1 MWLFTSFGFFSIVQK
16 AGDEHLTVR
25 SRTQG
30 DLLRLRR
37 HYLPALTPPSRQGG
51 SDYPWRSTCTHAAL
65 AEALPRIVQH
75 LTYDNFKSE
84 VKRTLGAAREARYAK
99 VWEALHSLSEDLV
112 EHVSEG
118 FDDLPWP
125 DEAESALPVAYGG
138 VVIDR
143 VGRVL
148 LREVANHYDGYRWSF
163 AKGRANPG
171 EHPRRTALREVE
183 EELGVE
189 ARLLLPLPGEFAG
202 GTSSNRYFLMLA
214 DVRHSDPAFR
224 SDETAAVRWVWP
236 AEARALL
243 AETTNAAGLERD
255 LAVLE
260 AALAM
265 LPEVP
270 PLKRSIAM
278 REDLSTRPFP
288 ALRRSVRADWRFT
301 TGEMARIVRGFVP
314 AQPEERWFAVFE
326 DAVLSLSRSGSGLPL
341 YRVHFTP
348 DDDGATPGWRA
359 FAVDLNR
366 HPEHLN
372 ALADEGDELRFVRA
386 VIDTHLL
393 DLA

>member
-1 MWLFTSFGFFSIVQK
+1 MWLFTNFGFFSIVQK
-16 AGDEHLTVR
+16 AGDDHLTVR
-25 SRTQG
+25 SRTHG

-37 HYLPALTPPSRQGG
+37 HYLPALTPPSRLGG

-84 VKRTLGAAREARYAK
+84 VKRTLGSAREARYAK
-99 VWEALHSLSEDLV
+99 VWEALHSLSDDLV
-112 EHVSEG
+112 EHESQG
-118 FDDLPWP
+118 FDGLPWP
-125 DEAESALPVAYGG
+125 DEAVMGLPVAYGG

-163 AKGRANPG
+163 AKGRSNPG
-171 EHPRRTALREVE
+171 EHPRQTALREVA

-189 ARLLLPLPGEFAG
+189 ARLLLPLPGDFMG
-202 GTSSNRYFLMLA
+202 GTSVSRYFLMLA
-214 DVRHSDPAFR
+214 DVRLTDPAFR

-236 AEARALL
+236 ADARALL
-243 AETTNAAGLERD
+243 GETTNPAGRD
-255 LAVLE
+255 RDQAVLQ
-260 AALAM
+260 AALDL
-265 LPEVP
+265 LPDAP
-270 PLKRSIAM
+270 PLKRAIAM

-301 TGEMARIVRGFVP
+301 TAQMARIIRGFVP

-326 DAVLSLSRSGSGLPL
+326 DGVLTLARTGAGLPL

-348 DDDGATPGWRA
+348 DDEGVVPCWRA
-359 FAVDLNR
+359 YAVELNR
-366 HPEHLN
+366 HPEHLS
-372 ALADEGDELRFVRA
+372 ALADETDELGFVRA